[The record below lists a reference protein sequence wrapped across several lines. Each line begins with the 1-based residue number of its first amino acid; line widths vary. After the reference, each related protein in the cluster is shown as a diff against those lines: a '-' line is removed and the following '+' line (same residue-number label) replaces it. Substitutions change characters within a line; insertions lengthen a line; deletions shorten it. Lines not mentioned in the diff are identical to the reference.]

1 MTREL
6 RLHRKAAAEG
16 TATSLMVFLHGYGAD
31 GKDLLGIGDALA
43 PHFPGTAFVAPD
55 APDPCINNPM
65 GFQWASI
72 PRMDGSSEE
81 DADAAFA
88 ASADDIQALLDDLL
102 AEYDLPPTRLIL
114 FGFSQGC
121 MLGLH
126 VTPRRA
132 EALGGLIGV
141 SGWMKSPE
149 TLAAEATAKPPV
161 LLVHG
166 DMDDVVPIQGM
177 QQAGAALEQAGFT
190 VYGHVMKG
198 TGHGIAP
205 DGIQVAMAF
214 MQDRLSDG

>member
-6 RLHRKAAAEG
+6 RLHRKDAADG

-31 GKDLLGIGDALA
+31 GKDLLGIGEVLA

-55 APDPCINNPM
+55 APDPCVNNPM
-65 GFQWASI
+65 GFQWAPI
-72 PRMDGSSEE
+72 PRMDGSTQEA
-81 DADAAFA
+81 ADAAFD
-88 ASADDIQALLDDLL
+88 ASVKNVDALLDTLL
-102 AEYDLPPTRLIL
+102 ADYALTADRLIL

-126 VTPRRA
+126 VAPRRA
-132 EALGGLIGV
+132 SELGGLIGI

-149 TLAAEATAKPPV
+149 VLKAEATSKPPV

-166 DMDDVVPIQGM
+166 DADDVVPIQGM
-177 QQAGAALEQAGFT
+177 QQAGQALEQAGFT
-190 VYGHVMKG
+190 VYGHIMKG

-205 DGIQVAMAF
+205 DGIQVAMSF
-214 MQDRLSDG
+214 LQERLA